1 MGNQE
6 NAVIISKLENVYE
19 EIENNWTDDIGK
31 YYLVWLGNT
40 ISTIK
45 DISARTEKIDQDALE
60 IRNKCNE
67 IMNDNDGETINVK
80 KKVKRM

>member
-45 DISARTEKIDQDALE
+45 EISART
-60 IRNKCNE
+60 
-67 IMNDNDGETINVK
+67 
-80 KKVKRM
+80 

>member
-31 YYLVWLGNT
+31 YYLEWLGNT

-45 DISARTEKIDQDALE
+45 EISVRTEKIDQDALE
-60 IRNKCNE
+60 IKNICNE
-67 IMNDNDGETINVK
+67 IMNDNDGEIINVK
-80 KKVKRM
+80 KKVRRI

>member
-6 NAVIISKLENVYE
+6 NAVIISKLESVYE

-45 DISARTEKIDQDALE
+45 EISARTEKIDQDALE

>member
-45 DISARTEKIDQDALE
+45 EISARTEKIDQDALE

>member
-40 ISTIK
+40 ITTIK
-45 DISARTEKIDQDALE
+45 EISARTEKIDQDALE